1 MSFVV
6 EMDVGEIEQN
16 MTEGKQ
22 EKQDYAFNIYLVLDL
37 VLLKSSIQNFRIKG
51 ELVLCSFNKL
61 GGGNTNTERN

>member
-1 MSFVV
+1 
-6 EMDVGEIEQN
+6 MDVGEIEQN

-37 VLLKSSIQNFRIKG
+37 VLLKSSIQKFRIKG

-61 GGGNTNTERN
+61 GGG